1 MEAIID
7 ELMKVQDSKHKE
19 FTKKLIPN
27 IDIENIIGIK
37 IPYLRS
43 LSKKLLKERK
53 EDVELF
59 LNEMPHKFLEENM
72 LHGFLIC
79 EFKDINEVI
88 LLTEK
93 FLPYIDNWAVCDSFL
108 PKIFEKHLNIL
119 IIKIKEWIKAKHT
132 YTVRFA
138 IGLLLKYYLGI
149 FFQKEFLNIVAN
161 VKTESYYVNMMIAW
175 FFAESLVKQKSETL
189 PFIENHSLNTWVHN
203 KTIQKAIESYRVDK
217 EFKEYL
223 KGLKIR

>member
-1 MEAIID
+1 MNPTNRLD
-7 ELMKVQDSKHKE
+7 
-19 FTKKLIPN
+19 N
-27 IDIENIIGIK
+27 
-37 IPYLRS
+37 
-43 LSKKLLKERK
+43 LLKERK

-119 IIKIKEWIKAKHT
+119 IIKIKEWIKAQYLDLVYNDNNDFTFPDEISIIDKEKFDFFYKN
-132 YTVRFA
+132 YT
-138 IGLLLKYYLGI
+138 
-149 FFQKEFLNIVAN
+149 NI
-161 VKTESYYVNMMIAW
+161 TLEQ
-175 FFAESLVKQKSETL
+175 LETL
-189 PFIENHSLNTWVHN
+189 I
-203 KTIQKAIESYRVDK
+203 K
-217 EFKEYL
+217 
-223 KGLKIR
+223 